1 MNFKE
6 LNSFIRGIEEGTVS
20 ECGDMPSLGM
30 STMGHGRSEQQDN
43 VSMNVSMNGA
53 GKNGIRDLMDLLK
66 NIDDIQDGS
75 ESDVDVLLTSPEESE
90 YEMGE
95 EYANQPDEVTHDI
108 AAVTPTGNDLAS
120 KGKEAPRMNG
130 GGNPM
135 SETLKSRLRTLYNE
149 VKNR

>member
-6 LNSFIRGIEEGTVS
+6 LNSFIRSIEEGTVS
-20 ECGDMPSLGM
+20 ECGDMPRLGM

-120 KGKEAPRMNG
+120 KGKEAPQMNG